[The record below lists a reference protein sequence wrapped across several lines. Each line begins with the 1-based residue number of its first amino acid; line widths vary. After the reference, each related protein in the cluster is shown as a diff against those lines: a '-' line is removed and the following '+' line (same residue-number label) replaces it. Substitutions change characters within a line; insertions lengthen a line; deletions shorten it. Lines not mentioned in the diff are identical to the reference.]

1 MLSTSTPA
9 QVFASQA
16 GEVGR
21 PGLLVAV
28 GMGAM
33 GKQRRYLPDHNQGG
47 SGKYRH
53 LFEPQ
58 FSQLQNGHPCPT
70 LSHKVNCN
78 RIFKTVK
85 ASRDLGTWPSLSHL

>member
-47 SGKYRH
+47 SG
-53 LFEPQ
+53 
-58 FSQLQNGHPCPT
+58 C
-70 LSHKVNCN
+70 
-78 RIFKTVK
+78 
-85 ASRDLGTWPSLSHL
+85 DLANIGISLSLSFLSCRMGIPALLFLTK